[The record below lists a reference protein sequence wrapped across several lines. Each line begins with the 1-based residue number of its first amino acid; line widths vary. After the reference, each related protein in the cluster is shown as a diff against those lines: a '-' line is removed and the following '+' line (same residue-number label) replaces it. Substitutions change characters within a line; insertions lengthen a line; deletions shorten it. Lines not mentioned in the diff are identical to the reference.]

1 VEADRERAVMGMA
14 SNVASRKAS
23 RDSEVSALTPG
34 GCRRR
39 GRAEADVSRQVA
51 DQADGPAAG
60 KQKKESGSRGAGEK
74 RSWLNIITS
83 ITQVTLDIIRV
94 IREGTDLYR
103 KIKLGT

>member
-1 VEADRERAVMGMA
+1 MV
-14 SNVASRKAS
+14 SNVPSRKAS

-39 GRAEADVSRQVA
+39 GREEADVSRQVA
-51 DQADGPAAG
+51 DQVDGPAASEQE
-60 KQKKESGSRGAGEK
+60 KNSGSRGAGEK

-83 ITQVTLDIIRV
+83 VTQVTLDIIRV

>member
-1 VEADRERAVMGMA
+1 MGMA